1 MIEAAADFDF
11 DQDGRLNRHTG
22 GNDLQHHRVGGPE
35 RPKSLVAKSRARA
48 GGIAPDQRS
57 TCV

>member
-48 GGIAPDQRS
+48 G
-57 TCV
+57 